1 MAEEQHTNHQEEQ
14 PIEEGSWLSGSTM
27 SEAVE
32 EHQEDGDTIQPIKAP
47 TLNKEKI
54 KGYTASTG
62 KDGSKPSS
70 SPGVKQGGKKQSL
83 RVPREYYKNKL
94 MGATREKRLLTDTEV
109 GEYLSERYGAEE
121 LEGITTSAGFE
132 YTSAEYRLIQTLMKL
147 NRDLSLNRSD
157 NEAEDYLKGNG
168 RRMLQGYKTLPE
180 QMKEELVVERNA
192 TIKTSW
198 GVVAREYYGKDKVD
212 SKERKFVVETAQGLA
227 KRNFPVFIYLRGKAK
242 PIITYTPLIR
252 LVADTNTG
260 ENLFALNPIFT
271 RGIEDDY
278 INTPEDAAEQLAA
291 AYGSTPPSGFF
302 DFYDTLILMQRDG
315 KRTRTYGMAKLSFM
329 IARPEMESRQPKKAR
344 AKVIQALETMKK
356 IGLLSRYDIQEAK
369 DGGEKVVLSI
379 SPYYETNLLQEKT
392 RSRRAGIRDDEENFL
407 PFPPLVEEQDTD
419 ASEE

>member
-1 MAEEQHTNHQEEQ
+1 MIEDKNTAQEGQ
-14 PIEEGSWLSGSTM
+14 PMEEGSWLSGSTM
-27 SEAVE
+27 EEAVE
-32 EHQEDGDTIQPIKAP
+32 QHQEQEDTIQPLPAP
-47 TLNKEKI
+47 KLNKEKI
-54 KGYTASTG
+54 KGYKGSSTG
-62 KDGSKPSS
+62 TGEKASS
-70 SPGVKQGGKKQSL
+70 SPGGKGGGKKQSL
-83 RVPREYYKNKL
+83 RVPRGYLKNKL
-94 MGATREKRLLTDTEV
+94 MGATREKRLLTTTEV

-147 NRDLSLNRSD
+147 NRDLSTNRS
-157 NEAEDYLKGNG
+157 NQEAEDYYKGNG
-168 RRMLQGYKTLPE
+168 RRMLQGYKALPE
-180 QMKEELVVERNA
+180 KMKEDLVVERNS

-252 LVADTNTG
+252 LVSDANTG

-315 KRTRTYGMAKLSFM
+315 KRTRTYGMDKLCYM
-329 IARPEMESRQPKKAR
+329 IARSDMELRKPARAR
-344 AKVIQALETMKK
+344 AKVIQALTTMEK

-369 DGGEKVVLSI
+369 SGGEKVVLSI

-392 RSRRAGIRDDEENFL
+392 RSRRAGILDDEENFL
-407 PFPPLVEEQDTD
+407 PFPPLVEDT
-419 ASEE
+419 SEE